1 MTVNDHSLRR
11 EAVQKVFNVILNE
24 VKNLILSL
32 NREILLSL
40 RSIRMTVIKLFG
52 QPRRTSSEIPAI
64 WIPAY
69 AGITMLGLIAK
80 LATRR

>member
-1 MTVNDHSLRR
+1 MRMTVNDHSLRR
-11 EAVQKVFNVILNE
+11 KAVQKVFNVILNE

-52 QPRRTSSEIPAI
+52 QPPSALSRSSFYKTFFTLS
-64 WIPAY
+64 W
-69 AGITMLGLIAK
+69 LSKKGLSF
-80 LATRR
+80 

>member
-1 MTVNDHSLRR
+1 MLLPRQGKRVVVREFSRVV
-11 EAVQKVFNVILNE
+11 EAVQKLFNVILNE

-52 QPRRTSSEIPAI
+52 QPH
-64 WIPAY
+64 
-69 AGITMLGLIAK
+69 MLCEFSLR
-80 LATRR
+80 LTNVLT